1 MAAIVLSAGM
11 CPGLGI
17 GDIAGALA
25 RQRELVTT
33 GAGLPEGGAR
43 LVAGSGVGIV
53 TLVAVTSGA
62 VPQPAS
68 STAARTAAAP
78 PIRITRFIRL
88 TRAAF
93 LPTSTPRPAG
103 RSPGRRPPRPVAQAA
118 PRRSPP

>member
-1 MAAIVLSAGM
+1 MTAIVLPAGM

-43 LVAGSGVGIV
+43 LVAGSGAGIV

-78 PIRITRFIRL
+78 PIRITR
-88 TRAAF
+88 AAF
-93 LPTSTPRPAG
+93 LPTSTPRPAW
-103 RSPGRRPPRPVAQAA
+103 RSPGHRSPRP
-118 PRRSPP
+118 